1 MKYPYKTKIA
11 EHGKILITFVD
22 FESAKVAKLDF
33 GKTSVPELARQALM
47 DEIQER
53 INNRQEIPIPKPYP
67 FVAEEV
73 ELDWQTVIRIQLSNW
88 FLKDARYSSIKEIDQ
103 GHLEQCGIGWAL
115 SRASGALTEFN
126 ILHLFNLKAE
136 LNVTDLVILAYDFG
150 IEIDFKEVKLEFKDK
165 T

>member
-1 MKYPYKTKIA
+1 MKYPYKVKIA
-11 EHGKILITFVD
+11 EHGRALITLVD
-22 FESAKVAKLDF
+22 FDCAKLVKLDF
-33 GKTSVPELARQALM
+33 GKVAVSDLAKQVLL

-67 FVAEEV
+67 FVAEET

-88 FLKDARYSSIKEIDQ
+88 FVKDGRYSNIKEIDRM
-103 GHLEQCGIGWAL
+103 HLEHCGIGWAL
-115 SRASGALTEFN
+115 GRASGAFTEFN
-126 ILHLFNLKAE
+126 IPRLFNLKAE
-136 LNVTDLVILAYDFG
+136 LNVTDLVVLAYDFG